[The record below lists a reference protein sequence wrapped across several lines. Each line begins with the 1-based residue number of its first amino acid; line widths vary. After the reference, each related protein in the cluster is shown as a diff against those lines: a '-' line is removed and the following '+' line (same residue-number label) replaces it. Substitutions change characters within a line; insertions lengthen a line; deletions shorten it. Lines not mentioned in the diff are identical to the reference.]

1 MVVRRANAKYIA
13 KAKIPISID
22 IKIAFLYARGILS
35 NTINYL
41 VLYSSISRKS
51 YTTTM
56 KAFDADRLLPLLR
69 CPVSRQPLIIHDQIL
84 VSKDSDTRCSYP
96 IRAGI
101 PVLLAEES
109 TQLSA
114 EEWQKIIDLQPS
126 TK

>member
-1 MVVRRANAKYIA
+1 
-13 KAKIPISID
+13 
-22 IKIAFLYARGILS
+22 
-35 NTINYL
+35 
-41 VLYSSISRKS
+41 
-51 YTTTM
+51 M